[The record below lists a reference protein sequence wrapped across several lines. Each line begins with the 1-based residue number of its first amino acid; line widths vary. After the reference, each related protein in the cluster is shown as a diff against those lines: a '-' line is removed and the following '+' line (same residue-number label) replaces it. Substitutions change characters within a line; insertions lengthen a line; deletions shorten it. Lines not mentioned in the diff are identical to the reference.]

1 MVHRATSPKRLGT
14 RFFLGA
20 LLLAGA
26 TGVPETFERADVDQQ
41 GRLRIVTSTGR
52 VIVPVAKKD
61 QVGFD
66 RPSISADRRAVGWL
80 ALFPNCCTSYPIALS
95 VGVYTNGRQRTF
107 TGNDLAVAR
116 WSFTVD
122 GKQLAFRQETVHG
135 GNGVHYELRDV
146 STGRRLAIYDPD
158 PEKPANPP
166 GWVRTLDAAP

>member
-1 MVHRATSPKRLGT
+1 MVSSATFPRRQSARL
-14 RFFLGA
+14 FLGV

-26 TGVPETFERADVDQQ
+26 AGAQETFERADVDQH

-52 VIVPVAKKD
+52 VIVPVARRD

-66 RPSISADRRAVGWL
+66 KPAISADRRAVGWL

-95 VGVYTNGRQRTF
+95 VGAYASGRQRAF

-116 WSFTVD
+116 WSFAVD

-135 GNGVHYELRDV
+135 GSGVHYELRDV
-146 STGRRLAIYDPD
+146 STGRRLATYDPD
-158 PEKPANPP
+158 PERPANPP
-166 GWVRTLDAAP
+166 AWVRTLDAAP